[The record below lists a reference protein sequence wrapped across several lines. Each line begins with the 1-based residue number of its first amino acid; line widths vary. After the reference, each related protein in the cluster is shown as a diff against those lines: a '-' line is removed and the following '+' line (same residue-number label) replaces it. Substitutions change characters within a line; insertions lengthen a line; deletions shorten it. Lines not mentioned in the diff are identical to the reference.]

1 VYAIALSV
9 AACLR
14 AQTRV
19 DVAWIVETHGF
30 TGRDRTDA
38 LAITPGGGRVG
49 SLLSGAIDGQLMDL
63 ASRQGASGRVVKLD
77 VSAVDAAAAGL
88 TSGGDVHCILVPASE
103 LPAELW
109 PLLIAREPIC
119 LVSHINGNAITGTSL
134 FTSSTIADADESI
147 AQRFARGVGDAA
159 IIGDTVVTVWWPVP
173 KLVIVG
179 GGAITNALRD
189 AAALLGWQ
197 TVIATD
203 INSAAGVIAGL
214 SALDSVV
221 VTGHDLEITG
231 GALSAALSSDVG
243 YIGALGSHQMQQTRA
258 DWLAYR
264 GFVDLER
271 VHGPA
276 GLEIGAKT
284 PAEIAVSIL
293 AEALAVNKALNQ

>member
-19 DVAWIVETHGF
+19 DVAWIVETHGLA
-30 TGRDRTDA
+30 RHDRTDA

-88 TSGGDVHCILVPASE
+88 TSGGDAHCILVPASE